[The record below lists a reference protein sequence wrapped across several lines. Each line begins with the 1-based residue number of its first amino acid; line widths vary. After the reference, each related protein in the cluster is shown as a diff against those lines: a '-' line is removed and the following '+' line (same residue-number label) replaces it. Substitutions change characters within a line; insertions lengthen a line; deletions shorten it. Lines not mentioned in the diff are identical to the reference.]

1 MEGTPNTPTGDAV
14 ARRLRPVLIAASLV
28 LVLLLAFFA
37 WQLLQS
43 QSDQRKDLEERFTDR
58 AGVAASVNEALFSLV
73 TQQQM
78 ATDAVQ
84 FGRETV
90 DDSALR
96 RRLAQNNGVYAQI
109 TDAEGNVLAEAGD
122 PPDREPASLPHYR
135 KALQSGRTEYS
146 SLMEGPGGTAVLEGA
161 TPFRT
166 RHGVRVD
173 ISGSRGEV
181 IANFLNGFLRQLPNV
196 SNARSYVVDE
206 QGKLVAAPG
215 TKIAA
220 GADLPDRELA
230 GAINAGRSGSYGD
243 GRHFTSAEIE
253 GTPWRIVLSAT
264 QDDLYA
270 PIDRTT
276 PWLILAAFV
285 LAAAGGLFL
294 LWRVLVASTEIAR
307 AELSRRHALEI
318 NDNVVQRLVIAKY
331 ALDRGATETSQQKLA
346 ETLRETQQLVT
357 SLLEQKE
364 VVPGALR
371 REIPAPTEGPPP
383 PPEARRPQ
391 QR

>member
-14 ARRLRPVLIAASLV
+14 ARRLRPVLTAASLV

-43 QSDQRKDLEERFTDR
+43 QSDQRQDLEERFTDR
-58 AGVAASVNEALFSLV
+58 ADVAASVNEALFSLA
-73 TQQQM
+73 TSQQM
-78 ATDAVQ
+78 AADVAQ
-84 FGRETV
+84 FGGETV
-90 DDSALR
+90 DAAALR
-96 RRLAQNNGVYAQI
+96 RRVAQNNSIYAQI
-109 TDAEGNVLAEAGD
+109 VDAEGKVLAEAGN
-122 PPDREPASLPHYR
+122 PPDRDPASLPHYR
-135 KALQSGRTEYS
+135 KALRSGRTEYS
-146 SLMEGPGGTAVLEGA
+146 SLIEGPNGTPILEGA

-166 RHGVRVD
+166 PNGVRVD
-173 ISGSRGEV
+173 ISGSPGAV
-181 IANFLNGFLRQLPNV
+181 IASFLNGFLRQLPNV
-196 SNARSYVVDE
+196 DNARSYVVDDQE
-206 QGKLVAAPG
+206 KLVAAPG

-230 GAINAGRSGSYGD
+230 TAINGGRSGTYGD
-243 GRHFTSAEIE
+243 SRYFTSSPIE
-253 GTPWRIVLSAT
+253 GTPWRIVLGAT
-264 QDDLYA
+264 QDDLYE

-285 LAAAGGLFL
+285 LAAVGGVFL
-294 LWRVLVASTEIAR
+294 LWRVLVASTELAR

-364 VVPGALR
+364 IVPGALR
-371 REIPAPTEGPPP
+371 REIAAPTEGPPP

-391 QR
+391 P